1 MQRDV
6 ERHSNITSYLLDDLP
21 RHYQELLQT
30 RSAALGKPSLRETF
44 SELLKHLDENLRSDH
59 ISLALHDPARN
70 TVSVIL
76 QAGEHEF
83 APRRFQSLNLR
94 LAWCSTRGRP
104 SRCRTSK
111 LKPNLAIS

>member
-1 MQRDV
+1 MQRDL

-30 RSAALGKPSLRETF
+30 RSGALGRPSLRETF

-59 ISLALHDPARN
+59 IGLALHDPARN

-76 QAGEHEF
+76 QAGEH
-83 APRRFQSLNLR
+83 
-94 LAWCSTRGRP
+94 
-104 SRCRTSK
+104 
-111 LKPNLAIS
+111 